1 MFIQALAAKS
11 LETIR
16 LTEMLSVSP
25 DDEGAREALLK
36 HLSDLRESAGELGL
50 AHLEAAVAEG
60 ISRLEQ
66 DAFGPSSLVVVRV
79 LAWRYESLAA
89 MPSQSGT
96 HQVVSEQTP
105 PAAKVS
111 LRGRRVLV
119 AEAESEVRWFYVGA
133 LREAGARVVEAR
145 DGVHAL
151 ELARADA
158 PDLVLG
164 AVEMPRLDGLGLC
177 AALRREP
184 AFDGVP
190 VVLLSKR
197 GSAEEILNRVSRAL
211 EPLVRLEQWLESDL
225 EASGDL
231 EELGVSG
238 LLRAVRRLRPNATMV
253 LQDPWSLFDLEL
265 SEGQV
270 VGVTRTAIDGIVTE
284 GVAAFPQLVGMSS
297 GRFVVAQSSPSD
309 RGEGRESLD
318 AAFAE
323 ATHRLGVLLSTMAAH
338 VDCRVELDQD
348 ALATYLRHSPIA
360 VQRLITRLVA
370 GEPPNALWESG
381 AGSRGLVDAV
391 LVTLA
396 RQGAIRDV
404 RVPAREDAGR
414 VLEPS
419 ARAGRELLVSE
430 IEQDSGPVA
439 DPVERENIRA
449 QLAIAMH
456 HEPANLAAD
465 ASHQVWRLN
474 PNARTAGG
482 ERGSGFGME
491 MQTTPRLLGFAF
503 LVLLSATV
511 ALLLW
516 RQARPGPAPAGS
528 SPVAAVTRPVDGDAE
543 DEPATEAPVPAL
555 PADVFAFSGRLR
567 EEVDPSLGV
576 TDGQGV
582 LELRGSGEVS
592 VEVDGVER
600 GALPVTL
607 VLGAGR
613 HAVRYRSGPRSIDR
627 FYYVRSGATRDVN
640 VLTQAGGLVDAR

>member
-1 MFIQALAAKS
+1 
-11 LETIR
+11 
-16 LTEMLSVSP
+16 MLSVSP
-25 DDEGAREALLK
+25 DDEGAREALSK
-36 HLSDLRESAGELGL
+36 HLSDLRESARDLGL
-50 AHLEAAVAEG
+50 VHLEAAVAEAM
-60 ISRLEQ
+60 SRLEQ
-66 DAFGPSSLVVVRV
+66 DAFGPGSLVVVRV
-79 LAWRYESLAA
+79 LAWRYETLAA

-96 HQVVSEQTP
+96 HRMVSERTP
-105 PAAKVS
+105 RAAKVS

-119 AEAESEVRWFYVGA
+119 AEAVAELRWFYVGV

-151 ELARADA
+151 ELTRANV

-211 EPLVRLEQWLESDL
+211 EPLDRLEQWLESDL

-238 LLRAVRRLRPNATMV
+238 LLRAARRLRPNATMV

-265 SEGQV
+265 SEGHV
-270 VGVTRTAIDGIVTE
+270 VAVTRTAIDGIVTE
-284 GVAAFPQLVGMSS
+284 GVAAFPPLVGMSS
-297 GRFVVAQSSPSD
+297 GRFVVAENSPSD
-309 RGEGRESLD
+309 RGEERESLD

-323 ATHRLGVLLSTMAAH
+323 ATDRLGALLSTMATH
-338 VDCRVELDQD
+338 VDCRVELDQA
-348 ALATYLRHSPIA
+348 ALATYVRHSPIA

-404 RVPAREDAGR
+404 RVPAREDARGP
-414 VLEPS
+414 VEPTHR
-419 ARAGRELLVSE
+419 ARRELLVSD
-430 IEQDSGPVA
+430 IEQDSGPVG

-456 HEPANLAAD
+456 REPANLAPG
-465 ASHQVWRLN
+465 ASHRVWRLN

-503 LVLLSATV
+503 LVMLSATV

-516 RQARPGPAPAGS
+516 RQATPGPAPASS
-528 SPVAAVTRPVDGDAE
+528 SPVATVAGPADGDAAG
-543 DEPATEAPVPAL
+543 EPHAEVPVAAL
-555 PADVFAFSGRLR
+555 PADVPAFSGRLR
-567 EEVDPSLGV
+567 EEVDPTLGV
-576 TDGQGV
+576 TEGQGV
-582 LELRGSGEVS
+582 LELRGPGDVS
-592 VEVDGVER
+592 VEVDGVDR

-607 VLGAGR
+607 VLDAGR
-613 HAVRYRSGPRSIDR
+613 HAVRYRSALRSTDR

-640 VLTQAGGLVDAR
+640 VLTQAGGLVDPR